1 MSGGRNTNPHT
12 YYWRH
17 RVRLGVK
24 CSVEI
29 IKKTKSHEGKKRD
42 KNKKSVQ
49 SLSKNL
55 QGVSVYQNKNPKTGK
70 VERNIMTF
78 RVISEKS
85 KEEGK
90 WNHPG
95 RKGEKILDETFKW
108 VEKAWQTQIL
118 PDLKRKYES
127 K

>member
-1 MSGGRNTNPHT
+1 
-12 YYWRH
+12 
-17 RVRLGVK
+17 
-24 CSVEI
+24 
-29 IKKTKSHEGKKRD
+29 
-42 KNKKSVQ
+42 
-49 SLSKNL
+49 
-55 QGVSVYQNKNPKTGK
+55 
-70 VERNIMTF
+70 MTF